1 MSSARL
7 LSDSR
12 EPPARGAPAT
22 YKTEVLRQDAEFVL
36 SRLASDG
43 RDASFLL
50 LAATSDA
57 PAAASVKRL
66 EHEYLL
72 RDQLDSRFAA
82 KPFALTRKHGR
93 PALQLDDPG
102 GQLLARL
109 IGGPW
114 ELATFLR
121 IAIGMA
127 VCLRRVHERGLIHKD
142 FKPANVLT
150 NVATGESWLIG
161 FGIASRLQRERRVPE
176 PPETIAGTLAYMA
189 PEQTGRMN
197 RSVDSRSD
205 LYSLGITLFE
215 MLTGKLP
222 FAASDPMEWVHCH
235 IARPAPRVCDRNGR
249 IPDQIGAVVAKLLA
263 KPAESRYQT
272 AAGVEADLR
281 RCVGALESTGRIDSF
296 PLGAADVPD
305 RLLIPEKLYGRE
317 RDIATLLGAF
327 DRVVASG
334 ELEVVLVS
342 GYSGIGKSSVVNE
355 LHKALV
361 PSRGLFAS
369 GKFDQYKR
377 DIPYATL
384 AHALEGLVR
393 SILAQSEA
401 ELGRWRA
408 AITAAL
414 GINARLM
421 TDLIPELEL
430 VIGPSPP
437 VPDLPPGEAQNRFQM
452 VFRELIAVF
461 ARPEHPLAL
470 FLDDLQWL
478 DAATLKLVEA
488 LVKREGLPLL
498 LVGAYRSNEVHAA
511 HPLTAALDAIR
522 KSGTRVHDV
531 VLAALSPEQVGQL
544 VSDALHTNAA
554 QAESL
559 AHLVCAKT
567 AGNPYFIIEFLI
579 ELAQENLL
587 TFSAS
592 GSGWTWDAQRI
603 LAKGYTDNVVDLM
616 ARKLTR
622 LNPATQHVLK
632 QLACLGNRVAISTLA
647 LVHAS
652 DESVEADLWDAFRS
666 GVVLRVDDTY
676 AFPHDRVHEAAYSL
690 IPEGLRTQAHL
701 RIGRL
706 LLSMLPRDAQ
716 ADDPPCAEGEQVPR
730 EAANL
735 FDVVSQLNRAVDL
748 IDDPDEKATLRRL
761 NIQAAK
767 RAKASIA
774 FVNARNYLAL
784 AATLLAPDAWSVDY
798 RETFELYLLLAECE
812 FLVGHFEIADE
823 LFGIVLDQACTKV
836 DRAEAHCVRLQL
848 YQVAGRYEE
857 GFLAALPALRLFDI
871 VLPESDA
878 DIQAAVAAQY
888 AQVAVLLGGRAI
900 ADVVE
905 APQIADPSHR
915 ALMDLLVYAA
925 PCAYIGSPRHFPLV
939 TLTAV
944 TLSLR
949 HGNTDVSC
957 RAYSAF
963 AVMLV
968 SMFEDIPAA
977 YEFSEMA
984 LRLNEKLGKARDR
997 GSILH
1002 MHGSMV
1008 VPWKYAFAKVL
1019 PIQQQAFST
1028 SIEVG
1033 DLAYAGY
1040 VAFCSVWQLVE
1051 NGDTLD
1057 DVLAGSARFAAVAR
1071 QTNNDAVYQTIRLE
1085 QQFVASLQG
1094 KTDDPLG
1101 MQDASFDESA
1111 SIGVV
1116 VKATFGTGIAMYQI
1130 MKEILAFHEGRY
1142 DEAHA
1147 AANAAKPLLPSI
1159 MAVPIEATH
1168 HFYEGLTMAALAS
1181 RPTAE
1186 KQRSYACT
1194 LAEKAARFARW
1205 AASCPE
1211 NFKARHLLLLAE
1223 IARLEARDLEAMTL
1237 YEAACRSAREYGALH
1252 DEAVALE
1259 LSGQFYE
1266 ARGLETTARAYFR
1279 DARHRYARWGAH
1291 GKVRQLEGRRPYLR
1305 EQGSQARSTPTIGAS
1320 VEDLDLATVV
1330 RVLQALAS
1338 EIVLETWIGKLMTI
1352 ALEDAGAQ
1360 RGILFVP
1367 SPDGLQCLA
1376 EAVTGQS
1383 GIEVRM
1389 PTPTD
1394 EPPAVAQSVLRYVER
1409 TRQTV
1414 LLDDAARTSAY
1425 STDPHIVARQS
1436 QSILCMPLV
1445 KRGELEGVLYLENN
1459 LAPGVFTPRRTA
1471 VLRLVV
1477 SQAAISLENARL
1489 YTNLQQEN
1497 DARKRTEEAL
1507 RRSEAFLAKAQ
1518 RLSLTGSFGWNL
1530 KTGEIVWSDETYRI
1544 FAYERDTTPTL
1555 ERFFQLIHPED
1566 IQRARDL
1573 VARVQRDGEDFE
1585 SELRLLLGDG
1595 SVKHVRIVGH
1605 AVGGPGTSDF
1615 VGAVMDISAA
1625 KEMAQALAFREQV
1638 MGILGHDLRNPL
1650 SAVLGII
1657 GLAKLKGNVSAAGRQ
1672 QIENAVFRMSEM
1684 IETLLDFTQTRFA
1697 GKLPISPTNMDLG
1710 EVCRRVVAELAA
1722 GHPRRVIELEVR
1734 GDLRGQWDAARLAQV
1749 ISNLASNALT
1759 HGDPCAPVRL
1769 SIDGEQREVSLKVHN
1784 HGPAIAPELIP
1795 ILFEPFRRGST
1806 PDGHGPRGL
1815 GLGLHIAK
1823 QIVIAHGGSISVH
1836 SSPEE
1841 GTTLWVALPRNP

>member
-1 MSSARL
+1 M
-7 LSDSR
+7 
-12 EPPARGAPAT
+12 
-22 YKTEVLRQDAEFVL
+22 
-36 SRLASDG
+36 
-43 RDASFLL
+43 
-50 LAATSDA
+50 
-57 PAAASVKRL
+57 
-66 EHEYLL
+66 
-72 RDQLDSRFAA
+72 
-82 KPFALTRKHGR
+82 
-93 PALQLDDPG
+93 
-102 GQLLARL
+102 
-109 IGGPW
+109 
-114 ELATFLR
+114 
-121 IAIGMA
+121 
-127 VCLRRVHERGLIHKD
+127 
-142 FKPANVLT
+142 
-150 NVATGESWLIG
+150 G
-161 FGIASRLQRERRVPE
+161 FGIASQLPRERRGPE
-176 PPETIAGTLAYMA
+176 PPEIIAGTLAYMA

-215 MLTGKLP
+215 MLTGELP

-235 IARPAPRVCDRNGR
+235 IARQAPRVHERNGR
-249 IPDQIGAVVAKLLA
+249 IPEQIGAIVAKLLA

-272 AAGVEADLR
+272 AAGVAADLR
-281 RCVGALESTGRIDSF
+281 RCLSALETTGRIDSF

-317 RDIATLLGAF
+317 RNIATLLAAF
-327 DRVVASG
+327 DHVVASG
-334 ELEVVLVS
+334 QLDLVLVS

-361 PSRGLFAS
+361 PSRGMFAS

-384 AHALEGLVR
+384 AQALEGLVR

-401 ELGRWRA
+401 DLERWRA
-408 AITAAL
+408 AIMVAL
-414 GINARLM
+414 GSNARLM

-430 VIGPSPP
+430 VIGPQPT

-452 VFRELIAVF
+452 VFRELIGVF

-478 DAATLKLVEA
+478 DAATLKLLESLA
-488 LVKREGLPLL
+488 TNREGLPLL

-511 HPLTAALDAIR
+511 HPLTTALDGIR

-531 VLAALSPEQVGQL
+531 VLAALSPQEVGQL
-544 VSDALHTNAA
+544 VSDALYTNAV

-559 AHLVCAKT
+559 AHLVYAKT
-567 AGNPYFIIEFLI
+567 AGNPFFTIEFLT
-579 ELAQENLL
+579 ELAHEKLL

-592 GSGWTWDAQRI
+592 GPGWTWDAERI
-603 LAKGYTDNVVDLM
+603 LAKRYTDNVVDLM
-616 ARKLTR
+616 ATRLTR
-622 LNPATQHVLK
+622 LKLGTQHVVK
-632 QLACLGNRVAISTLA
+632 DLACLGSRAAISTLA
-647 LVHAS
+647 LLHAS
-652 DESVEADLWDAFRS
+652 DESVEDALREAVRT
-666 GVVLRVDDTY
+666 GVVLRLDDAY
-676 AFPHDRVHEAAYSL
+676 AFPHDRVQEAAYSL

-706 LLSMLPRDAQ
+706 LLSGLPHDVQ
-716 ADDPPCAEGEQVPR
+716 AE
-730 EAANL
+730 NL
-735 FDVVSQLNRAVDL
+735 FDIVSQLNRAVDL
-748 IDDPDEKATLRRL
+748 IDDPDERTTLRRL

-774 FVNARNYLAL
+774 FLNARNYLAL
-784 AATLLAPDAWSVDY
+784 AATLSAPDAWSADY

-823 LFGIVLDQACTKV
+823 LFGIVLDRARTNV

-848 YQVAGRYEE
+848 LQVAGRYEE
-857 GFLAALPALRLFDI
+857 GFLTALSALRLFDI
-871 VLPESDA
+871 VLPESDP
-878 DIQAAVAAQY
+878 DIQAAVAAEY
-888 AQVAVLLGGRAI
+888 AQVAVLLGTRAI

-905 APQIADPSHR
+905 APQIADASHR

-1040 VAFCSVWQLVE
+1040 VAFCSVWQLIE

-1094 KTDDPLG
+1094 KTDDALG
-1101 MQDASFDESA
+1101 MQDASFDEAA
-1111 SIGVV
+1111 SIAVV
-1116 VKATFGTGIAMYQI
+1116 VKATFGTGIAFYQI

-1147 AANAAKPLLPSI
+1147 AANAARPVLPSI

-1168 HFYEGLTMAALAS
+1168 HFYEGLTIAALAS
-1181 RPTAE
+1181 RASAE
-1186 KQRSYACT
+1186 KQRSYART
-1194 LAEKAARFARW
+1194 LADKAARFARW
-1205 AASCPE
+1205 ATSCPE
-1211 NFKARHLLLLAE
+1211 NFKARHCLLLAE
-1223 IARLEARDLEAMTL
+1223 IARVEGRDLEAMTL
-1237 YEAACRSAREYGALH
+1237 YEAACRSARECGALH
-1252 DEAVALE
+1252 DEALALE

-1291 GKVRQLEGRRPYLR
+1291 GKVRQLAGLRPYLR
-1305 EQGSQARSTPTIGAS
+1305 DEGSQARSTTPIGEH
-1320 VEDLDLATVV
+1320 VEHLDLATVV

-1338 EIVLETWIGKLMTI
+1338 EIVLETWIGKLITI

-1360 RGILFVP
+1360 RGILLVP
-1367 SPDGLQCLA
+1367 SPDGLSCMA
-1376 EAVTGQS
+1376 EAVTGQG
-1383 GIEVRM
+1383 GIEVHM
-1389 PTPTD
+1389 ATPAD
-1394 EPPAVAQSVLRYVER
+1394 EPPALPRSVLRYVER
-1409 TRQTV
+1409 THETV
-1414 LLDDAARTSAY
+1414 LLDDAARSSTY
-1425 STDPHIVARQS
+1425 STDPHIVASRS

-1445 KRGELEGVLYLENN
+1445 KRGKLEGVLYLENN

-1471 VLRLVV
+1471 VSKLVV

-1489 YTNLQQEN
+1489 YTDLQHEN
-1497 DARKRTEEAL
+1497 DARKRTEDAL

-1518 RLSLTGSFGWNL
+1518 HLSVTGSFGWNTA
-1530 KTGEIVWSDETYRI
+1530 TGDILWSDETFRI
-1544 FAYERDTTPTL
+1544 YGYTRENATPTL
-1555 ERFFQLIHPED
+1555 EQIYQRTHPED
-1566 IQRARDL
+1566 LPIVQDL
-1573 VARVQRDGEDFE
+1573 VYRVTRDGGDFE
-1585 SELRLLLGDG
+1585 SQWRFFVPRRALKHPLL
-1595 SVKHVRIVGH
+1595 VWQ
-1605 AVGGPGTSDF
+1605 AVGGGGGGGVVGGGVGVCAAQGKGRGPPFFGPGLGSPRH
-1615 VGAVMDISAA
+1615 G
-1625 KEMAQALAFREQV
+1625 FRHPPP
-1638 MGILGHDLRNPL
+1638 GG
-1650 SAVLGII
+1650 LGIV
-1657 GLAKLKGNVSAAGRQ
+1657 GLAKVDGSLSDTAREHVA
-1672 QIENAVFRMSEM
+1672 QIERASRRMREL

-1697 GKLPISPTNMDLG
+1697 GKLPISPAPTDLG
-1710 EVCRRVVAELAA
+1710 ELCGRVVEELAA
-1722 GHPRRVIELEVR
+1722 GHPRRTIDLEAH
-1734 GDLRGQWDAARLAQV
+1734 GDASGKWDPGRIAQLV
-1749 ISNLASNALT
+1749 SNLVGNALT
-1759 HGDPCAPVRL
+1759 HGDLCSPVRL
-1769 SIDGEQREVSLKVHN
+1769 SIECEQREVTLKVHN
-1784 HGPAIAPELIP
+1784 RGPAIAAELIP
-1795 ILFEPFRRGST
+1795 TLFEPFRRGPSVGQFC
-1806 PDGHGPRGL
+1806 PQGL

-1836 SSPEE
+1836 SSADE
-1841 GTTLWVALPRNP
+1841 GTTFCVRLPRQPSTMRDPHRSIDGTVLSRIPA